1 LQLACTSG
9 KKQRRQHDLKKIII
23 FLVVIIGLFAA
34 IFLVTNMQN
43 EEKAKGNPY
52 GKESL
57 HPETVKQLDDP
68 NYQNII
74 TPDDLDQIIKDGK
87 DATVYFYSPT
97 CPHCVRTTPVVAPL
111 AKDLDIELLQFNLLE
126 FENGWNSYG
135 IEETPTI
142 VQYKD
147 GKEVNRVIGYQEE
160 PVFKTW
166 FNENTLN

>member
-1 LQLACTSG
+1 M
-9 KKQRRQHDLKKIII
+9 KKIII
-23 FLVVIIGLFAA
+23 FLVIIIGLFAA
-34 IFLVTNMQN
+34 LFFVNNAQR
-43 EEKAKGNPY
+43 EEKSKGNPY
-52 GKESL
+52 GKSSL

-74 TPDDLDQIIKDGK
+74 TPDELDEIIENGE

-111 AKDLDIELLQFNLLE
+111 AKEMKVDLLQFNLLE
-126 FENGWNSYG
+126 FEKGWNDYG

-147 GKEVNRVIGYQEE
+147 GKEVNRIVGYNEE
-160 PVFKTW
+160 PVFKSW
-166 FNENTLN
+166 FEENSVK